1 MPLEVTMCQMKS
13 CILHIH
19 GVLGPGC
26 ILRTGVCAVQ
36 QASFMALRCVSQTHR
51 LTPDWAPERL
61 TPTYRRQHT
70 SSQQPLTLGAHP

>member
-26 ILRTGVCAVQ
+26 ILRTGVRRPAGFVHGV
-36 QASFMALRCVSQTHR
+36 ALRVTD
-51 LTPDWAPERL
+51 P
-61 TPTYRRQHT
+61 
-70 SSQQPLTLGAHP
+70 SSDP